1 MIDFK
6 NKKVLVMGLGLHG
19 GGVAVSRWLAKKG
32 ARVTITDIKKK
43 GLLRESV
50 NKLRGLPVTYVLGR
64 HREADFIRADFVIQ
78 NPGVPRESKFLEIA
92 EKNGAEI
99 YNEASLFFEFIDPKQ
114 IIGITGTRGKSTV
127 TAITHEI
134 LKKKYPKT
142 LFGGNIRTNA
152 MFDIIDKVKD
162 NHVVLELSS
171 WQLEGLE
178 KIKVS
183 PHIAVFTN
191 IMEDHLNSYKDL
203 NDYIEAK
210 ENIFRY
216 QYRDNYSIFSRH
228 NPVTRKLAKTTPSK
242 RYWVDF
248 KYFSDENGTFVDG
261 DWIYFR
267 QNGKEQKVVKV
278 QDIRLLGKHNLCN
291 VLCAITLAMIL
302 KAGIK
307 NIKDV
312 VRKFDGLSDRME
324 LIKEVQGVKYYND
337 TTATTPDATI
347 AALRS
352 IAKNKNI
359 ILIAGGADKKL
370 EYKKFAREVKRYCKK
385 VVLFEGE
392 ATKKIKRELRK
403 VGCRNFSK
411 EFSNMKSVMKAA
423 MKDAKKGDVILLS
436 PGAASFGI
444 FINEFDRGE
453 KFREEVSRVKN

>member
-1 MIDFK
+1 MINFK
-6 NKKVLVMGLGLHG
+6 DKKVLVMGLGLHG
-19 GGVAVSRWLAKKG
+19 GGVAVSKWLAKKG

-43 GLLRESV
+43 GLLKESV

-64 HREADFIRADFVIQ
+64 HREKDFKNTDFVIQ
-78 NPGVPRESKFLEIA
+78 NPGVPRESKFLKIA

-99 YNEASLFFEFIDPKQ
+99 YNEASLFFEFIEPEQ

-162 NHVVLELSS
+162 NYVVLELSS

-178 KIKVS
+178 KIKKS
-183 PHIAVFTN
+183 PHLAVFTN
-191 IMEDHLNSYKDL
+191 IMEDHLNRYKNLD
-203 NDYIEAK
+203 DYIEAK

-216 QYRDNYSIFSRH
+216 QYPKNFSVFSRY
-228 NPVTRKLAKTTPSK
+228 NPVTRRLAKTTPSK

-248 KYFSDENGTFVDG
+248 KYFPEENGSFVED

-267 QNGKEQKVVKV
+267 QNGKKQKIIKV
-278 QDIRLLGKHNLCN
+278 DDVRLLGKHNLCN
-291 VLCAITLAMIL
+291 VLCSVTTGMIL
-302 KAGIK
+302 GAGVK
-307 NIKDV
+307 NVKSV
-312 VRKFDGLSDRME
+312 VRKFNGLSDRME
-324 LIKEVQGVKYYND
+324 FIKEVGGIKYYND

-352 IAKNKNI
+352 IADNKNI

-370 EYKKFAREVKRYCKK
+370 DYKKFAKEVKRHCKK

-392 ATKKIKRELRK
+392 ATRKIKRELRK
-403 VGCRNFSK
+403 VEYKNFSK
-411 EFSNMKSVMKAA
+411 EFSSMNDLMKEAIINSKE
-423 MKDAKKGDVILLS
+423 GDVILLS

-444 FINEFDRGE
+444 FVNEFDRGE
-453 KFREEVSRVKN
+453 QFKKFLSKLK